1 MRVKRFFP
9 IKCLLFAIVVSALSS
24 CKTAAPRLDYQEI
37 VRAAI
42 RLDVDIDLDD
52 FHPLYIESA
61 RWIGVPYRY
70 GGNSLRGVDCSG
82 LATLAETCRQIFS
95 SHSDQM
101 EQLDGSGIQRYF
113 RYNDSWFYDLKDIIA
128 NSGADETELDL
139 LDAAIDDCIIYRA
152 ATEKF
157 ISIDIERYSGFSMYL
172 PSRGTAYLDSFYSDL
187 AWNRATGLVQ

>member
-9 IKCLLFAIVVSALSS
+9 IKCLLFAIVVSALPS

-70 GGNSLRGVDCSG
+70 GGSSLRGVDCSG
-82 LATLAETCRQIFS
+82 LVCAIYKEVYRKKLARTSEEQRARDCRSVPGKNLKAGDLVFFHDGRRKKEA
-95 SHSDQM
+95 SHV
-101 EQLDGSGIQRYF
+101 GVY
-113 RYNDSWFYDLKDIIA
+113 LKE
-128 NSGADETELDL
+128 G
-139 LDAAIDDCIIYRA
+139 
-152 ATEKF
+152 KF
-157 ISIDIERYSGFSMYL
+157 IHASSGK
-172 PSRGTAYLDSFYSDL
+172 GVIVSDL
-187 AWNRATGLVQ
+187 SEPYYKEHWMQGGRVDGRK